1 MKKGDL
7 VRYNFDNIWCKRLKK
22 PPLAAPPRGMLGV
35 ISKTIQRANG
45 IDIFVEWVDGTA
57 NWYFNNELDVIE
69 EENTEKK

>member
-7 VRYNFDNIWCKRLKK
+7 VRYNFDNIWCKRLRKS
-22 PPLAAPPRGMLGV
+22 PLAAPSRGMLGV
-35 ISKTIQRANG
+35 ILKTIQRANE
-45 IDIFVEWVDGTA
+45 IDIFVEWVDGTT

>member
-1 MKKGDL
+1 M

-22 PPLAAPPRGMLGV
+22 IPLAAPPKGMLGV
-35 ISKTIQRANG
+35 ISRTIQRGNG
-45 IDIFVEWVDGTA
+45 IDIFVEWVDGTT